1 MNKLLSAATILL
13 VAVSVSPVA
22 FSADSQ
28 AAYKEC
34 KSEAEKNEVDPADF
48 RNFVSNC
55 MSEMDVAAAD
65 IEALIG
71 PENSDSGNQSEGAKD
86 E

>member
-1 MNKLLSAATILL
+1 MKKLVSAATMLL
-13 VAVSVSPVA
+13 VAVSFSPVA

-34 KSEAEKNEVDPADF
+34 KSEAEKNEVASEDF
-48 RNFVSNC
+48 KTFVSNC
-55 MSEMDVAAAD
+55 MAEMDVAAAD
-65 IEALIG
+65 IQAILE
-71 PENSDSGNQSEGAKD
+71 PEGGKSEQGGKD

>member
-1 MNKLLSAATILL
+1 MKKILSAATILL
-13 VAVSVSPVA
+13 VAVSFSPLA

-34 KSEAEKNEVDPADF
+34 NSEAEKNEVSAEDLKTF
-48 RNFVSNC
+48 ISNC
-55 MSEMDVAAAD
+55 MAEMDVAAAD
-65 IEALIG
+65 IKALVD
-71 PENSDSGNQSEGAKD
+71 PDSDGGQKSEGAKD

>member
-1 MNKLLSAATILL
+1 MNKLFSAATILL
-13 VAVSVSPVA
+13 AAVSFTPVA

-34 KSEAEKNEVDPADF
+34 KAEAEKNEVDSADF
-48 RNFVSNC
+48 KTFVSNC

-65 IEALIG
+65 IQALVG
-71 PENSDSGNQSEGAKD
+71 TDDSGQTEGGAKD